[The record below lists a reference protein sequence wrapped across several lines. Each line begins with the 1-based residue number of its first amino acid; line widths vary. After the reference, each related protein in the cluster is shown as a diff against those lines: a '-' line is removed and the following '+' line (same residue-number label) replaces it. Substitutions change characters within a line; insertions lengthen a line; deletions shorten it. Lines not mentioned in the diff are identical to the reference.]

1 MIAAAL
7 AFALLAADTGPPA
20 AVRNASSRLA
30 EISILA
36 AERKINAA
44 AERPDPPSLAL
55 PRLLLERAKRAFG
68 EARYEEAWQIAREA
82 SAAADA
88 QIAAGPRVER
98 TAPEGAVPDRLFD
111 LEVRLAS
118 ARSIRGDTDWRVAAV
133 EDLLLVAR
141 TAAARGDI
149 DEAIRFSDRGLL
161 LLATPIETSTV
172 VARRVDLRTATRVE
186 LERLPGMTPE
196 RIRSL
201 LWFRSEIGLR
211 MPEDLILI
219 PGFDAATV
227 AELLPLVE
235 VGR

>member
-7 AFALLAADTGPPA
+7 LLSLLAAETAPPPA
-20 AVRNASSRLA
+20 MRNASSRLA
-30 EISILA
+30 EISILS
-36 AERKINAA
+36 AERKISAA

-68 EARYEEAWQIAREA
+68 EGRFEEAWQIAREA

-88 QIAAGPRVER
+88 SVAAGPRLER

-111 LEVRLAS
+111 LEVRLAE

-161 LLATPIETSTV
+161 LLEAPIETTV
-172 VARRVDLRTATRVE
+172 VIPRLDLATALRVE

-196 RIRSL
+196 RIRAL
-201 LWFRSEIGLR
+201 LWFREEVGFR
-211 MPEDLILI
+211 MTEDLILI
-219 PGFDAATV
+219 PGFDDPTV
-227 AELLPLVE
+227 TELLPLVE
-235 VGR
+235 IGR